1 METPKLFISY
11 SWSNPL
17 HEQWVLDLAIE
28 LRDSG
33 VDVILDKWDL
43 KEGNDAVAFMEM
55 MVTDPEIKK
64 VAIICDEIY
73 SAKADCRSGGVGTET
88 QIISKEVYDN
98 QEQDKFVA
106 VVSQKDNSG
115 IPHLPTYYK
124 SRIYIDL
131 SEPDNYSENFEKLLR
146 WIFDAPLYVKP
157 DLGKKPSFLDEEKS
171 IQLGT
176 SALFKRT
183 IDAIKNSKPYAIGAL
198 NEYLETFSNNLER
211 FRLEK
216 PKGDFDDAVVSSIED
231 FTPYRNE
238 AIQLF
243 ITIGRYGASDE
254 NIRMIHR
261 FFESLIPYMRCPEH
275 VSQSG
280 KWDFDNF
287 VFIIHE
293 LFLYALATLIKH
305 GRYLQANFLM
315 EQGYYVPGNSDYG
328 RDEIETFIVFR
339 KYMYSLKHRNEK
351 LDKKR
356 LSIRADMLKTR
367 SLGTGVEFRDLMQ
380 ADFVLYMRA
389 ELEGE
394 GDFGRWWP
402 ETLLYLGHFHGAF
415 EIFARAVSKKY
426 FNEIKCLLAIDSPD
440 GLDELINAYKED
452 NRKLPRWE
460 HMSINP
466 ALLLGYEQL
475 STRD

>member
-1 METPKLFISY
+1 MEIPKLFISY
-11 SWSNPL
+11 SWSSPL
-17 HEQWVLDLAIE
+17 HEQWVLDLASE

-43 KEGNDAVAFMEM
+43 KEGNDAIAFMET

-64 VAIICDEIY
+64 VVIICDEIY
-73 SAKADCRSGGVGTET
+73 SAKADGRSGGVGTET

-106 VVSQKDNSG
+106 VVAQKDKSG

-157 DLGKKPSFLDEEKS
+157 DLGKKPSFLDEGKS

-176 SALFKRT
+176 SAKFKRA
-183 IDAIKNSKPYAIGAL
+183 IDAIRNSKSYAIGAL
-198 NEYLETFSNNLER
+198 NEYFETFANNLEK

-216 PKGDFDDAVVSSIED
+216 PEGDFDDAVVRSIED

-243 ITIGRYGASDE
+243 ITISRYAASDE
-254 NIRMIHR
+254 NIRIIHR
-261 FFESLIPYMRCPEH
+261 FFESLIPYMSCPEH
-275 VSQSG
+275 VTQSR

-287 VFIIHE
+287 IFIIHE
-293 LFLYALATLIKH
+293 LFLYALAVLIKH
-305 GRYLQANFLM
+305 ECYHQANILM
-315 EQGYYVPGNSDYG
+315 EQGYYVPGNSHYG
-328 RDEIETFIVFR
+328 RNEIESFIVFR
-339 KYMYSLKHRNEK
+339 KYMYSLKHRNDK
-351 LDKKR
+351 LDQKR
-356 LSIRADMLKTR
+356 LSIRADMLKNR

-380 ADFVLYMRA
+380 ADFVLYTRA
-389 ELEGE
+389 ELEAE
-394 GDFGRWWP
+394 EDHGRWWP

-415 EIFARAVSKKY
+415 EIFARAASKKY
-426 FNEIKCLLAIDSPD
+426 FNEVKCLLAIDSPED
-440 GLDELINAYKED
+440 LDELMNAYEED
-452 NRKLPRWE
+452 KRRLPRWE
-460 HMSINP
+460 HMSFNP
-466 ALLLGYEQL
+466 STLLGYKQL
-475 STRD
+475 TRRA